1 MKTDT
6 FDRVH
11 TAYGA
16 PPDWIVALARA
27 VDQTSQSHMARELR
41 CSASLVNLL
50 IHNTYQ
56 RDRTNIERRIRTYL
70 MQVECPVLGRIE
82 GETCRTHQAAPYS
95 GANPTSIALYRE
107 CRGGCRFSA
116 LKPEATDGGV

>member
-1 MKTDT
+1 MKTDA

-11 TAYGA
+11 AAYGGA

-27 VDQTSQSHMARELR
+27 VDRTSQSHMARELR
-41 CSASLVNLL
+41 YSPSAISLLVN
-50 IHNTYQ
+50 NKYR
-56 RDRTNIERRIRTYL
+56 RDRSHLERRIRTYL

-82 GETCRTHQAAPYS
+82 GETCRGHQAAPYS

-107 CRGGCRFSA
+107 CHGGQCRFSS
-116 LKPEATDGGV
+116 LKAEAGK